1 MKTKFLKIASII
13 VQVLPIIIVTGCYF
27 PYIIST
33 PPTKISFAAIV
44 VALIVAMALKDNLL
58 RTFKSLS
65 WIKICIVMGAISGI
79 SIFLA
84 KPLFVASVAG
94 ICGCLFAYPLEYKYK
109 HDMDAEKEKETLEKF
124 KSIMRGDDK

>member
-33 PPTKISFAAIV
+33 PPTRISFAAIV
-44 VALIVAMALKDNLL
+44 VAFIVAMALKDNLL
-58 RTFKSLS
+58 RTFKALS
-65 WIKICIVMGAISGI
+65 WIKVCIIMGAISGV

-84 KPLFVASVAG
+84 KPLFVASIAG
-94 ICGCLFAYPLEYKYK
+94 VCGCLFAYPLEYKYK
-109 HDMDAEKEKETLEKF
+109 HDTDTEKEKETLEKF

>member
-1 MKTKFLKIASII
+1 M
-13 VQVLPIIIVTGCYF
+13 TGCYF

-33 PPTKISFAAIV
+33 PPTRISFAAIV
-44 VALIVAMALKDNLL
+44 VAFIVVMALKDNLL

-65 WIKICIVMGAISGI
+65 WIKICIIMGAISGV

-109 HDMDAEKEKETLEKF
+109 HDMDSEKEKETLEKF